1 MWEAL
6 WIYLLIALIIALLIA
21 RPFLKRWARSKGQ
34 QRFATKQ
41 ADVAGAGGLG
51 DTLVLATD
59 LATASALVGPILEAG
74 KRVKRVDETSWA
86 QTHYNDDDVVYQ
98 LTAAPDGV
106 TLAVSRAIEF
116 ARTLNGAKA
125 WRRLREEIAAAAGQR
140 GIAVSQGVRPL
151 APAEGVEIRG
161 AQVWLPVG

>member
-1 MWEAL
+1 MWEAA
-6 WIYLLIALIIALLIA
+6 WIYVLIALIIALLIA
-21 RPFLKRWARSKGQ
+21 RPFLKRWAAAKGQ
-34 QRFATKQ
+34 QRWNAKQ

-59 LATASALVGPILEAG
+59 LATATALVGPVLEAG
-74 KRVKRVDETSWA
+74 KRVKRLDDTSWA

-98 LTAAPDGV
+98 LTAGPDGV

-125 WRRLREEIAAAAGQR
+125 WQRLRAEIAATAEQR
-140 GIAVSQGVRPL
+140 GIGVSQGVRPL
-151 APAEGVEIRG
+151 VRANGVEIAG
-161 AQVWLPVG
+161 AQVWLPAG